1 MGAKYYERGKKKKK
15 GEREREKS
23 IRGKIKKT
31 SCTEGGTNI
40 YFPPICMLHEGKN
53 IIKQKGGRKEYD
65 FLGKYIPL
73 LWRERLN
80 S

>member
-1 MGAKYYERGKKKKK
+1 LGAKYDERGKKEKK
-15 GEREREKS
+15 GGEKEIEKS

-65 FLGKYIPL
+65 FFFGKYIPL
-73 LWRERLN
+73 L
-80 S
+80 

>member
-1 MGAKYYERGKKKKK
+1 LGAKYDERGKKEKK
-15 GEREREKS
+15 GGGKEIEKS

-65 FLGKYIPL
+65 FFGKYIPL
-73 LWRERLN
+73 L
-80 S
+80 

>member
-1 MGAKYYERGKKKKK
+1 MKGEKRRKK

-23 IRGKIKKT
+23 ITVKIKKT
-31 SCTEGGTNI
+31 SCTEGATNI

-65 FLGKYIPL
+65 FFGKYIPL
-73 LWRERLN
+73 L
-80 S
+80 